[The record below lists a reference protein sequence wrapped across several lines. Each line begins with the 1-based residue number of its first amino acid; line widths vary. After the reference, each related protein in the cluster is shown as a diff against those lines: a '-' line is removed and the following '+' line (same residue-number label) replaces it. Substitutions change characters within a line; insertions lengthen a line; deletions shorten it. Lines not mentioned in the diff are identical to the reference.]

1 MPWEYKTNSDQ
12 NIIEVKYTG
21 NVTAQDLRES
31 TSKVIAFEK
40 ETGIHSILSDT
51 TEANLAASLSD
62 LYAIPTK
69 QYVEEVADPS
79 GHLAIILSTSPK
91 EREAA
96 EFFQI
101 VCRSA
106 GWCVN
111 TFASRQLAID
121 WLISSR

>member
-12 NIIEVKYTG
+12 NMIEVKYTG
-21 NVTAQDLRES
+21 KVTAQDLQES
-31 TSKVIAFEK
+31 TSKVITMEK

-69 QYVEEVADPS
+69 QYVQEGADFR
-79 GHLAIILSTSPK
+79 GNLAIILSTSPK

-101 VCRSA
+101 VCRNA
-106 GWCVN
+106 GWSVN

-121 WLISSR
+121 WLKSSR